1 MLRQH
6 FFFSLRW
13 SVFLLAIVSTA
24 CNSQQGEAGD
34 TGTQAENEATIPP
47 LDSVE
52 AAADISE
59 TELQTFADAL
69 EGIQSVVQDAQTQ
82 MMKMVQKEGM
92 ELARFE
98 EIQRSLQ
105 MPDSELSTPITAEE
119 ETTLDNIEQQI
130 RAMEPEVEQQQRAAI
145 QQAGLTP
152 LRYQQLSK
160 GIQQDQALSQKVQ
173 GIMQQR
179 MMQRL
184 QEEAAKQMPQQ
195 DQGNN

>member
-6 FFFSLRW
+6 FFSGLRW

-34 TGTQAENEATIPP
+34 TGTQAESEATIPP

-52 AAADISE
+52 AATDISE

-82 MMKMVQKEGM
+82 MMKMVQQEGM

-105 MPDSELSTPITAEE
+105 MPDSEISTPITAEE

-184 QEEAAKQMPQQ
+184 QEEAAKQLPQQ